1 MWAERPRCGKCRLR
15 YAAPVASTGASRRT
29 ALITGV
35 AGQDGVYLARHLL
48 SLGYHVVGT
57 LRPGSRWA
65 PTTLGRAYAYLD
77 GVTLVDLDQRDH
89 EGWAAV
95 LEGLRPD
102 EVYNLA
108 GFTSVGASW
117 GAAETVAE
125 ANGMA
130 VLRMLEELIRFRDR
144 HGWAPRFFQPSSS
157 EMFGVTDQ
165 QPQTENTPHHPR
177 SPYAATKSFAHHL
190 TVNYRESYGLFTA
203 TGTLYNH
210 ESPLR
215 PPHFVTR
222 KISAAVA
229 AISLG
234 QAESVTLG
242 NLDVRR
248 DWGFAGDYARA
259 MHLVLQQD
267 EPGDFIIATGVS
279 RSLADVLELAFASV
293 GISDLESVVRQ
304 DPSLMRPADVAE
316 LVGDPAKAREQL
328 GWEPSVAF
336 EDVIAH
342 MVRVDV
348 ERLRSER
355 EESAGYLLP

>member
-1 MWAERPRCGKCRLR
+1 MVTTPAPG
-15 YAAPVASTGASRRT
+15 AAGPRRT

-48 SLGYHVVGT
+48 SLGYAVVGT

-65 PTTLGRAYAYLD
+65 ASTLGRAYAYLD

-130 VLRMLEELIRFRDR
+130 VLRMLESLRAFRDR

-165 QPQTENTPHHPR
+165 QPQTEGTPHHPR

-215 PPHFVTR
+215 PAHFVTR
-222 KISAAVA
+222 KISSGVA

-234 QAESVTLG
+234 RASSLTLG

-248 DWGFAGDYARA
+248 DWGWAGDYARA
-259 MHLVLQQD
+259 MQLVLAQD
-267 EPGDFIIATGVS
+267 EPGDFIIGTGVS
-279 RSLADVLELAFASV
+279 RSLASVLDLAFSSV
-293 GISDLESVVRQ
+293 GLSSASYVTQ
-304 DPSLMRPADVAE
+304 DPSLMRPADVAS
-316 LVGDPAKAREQL
+316 LVGDPTKAREQL
-328 GWEPSVAF
+328 GWEPSVPF

-348 ERLRSER
+348 ERLRTGV
-355 EESAGYLLP
+355 EESAGYLQP

>member
-1 MWAERPRCGKCRLR
+1 MPTR
-15 YAAPVASTGASRRT
+15 APTPAPTDAPT
-29 ALITGV
+29 ALVTGV

-48 SLGYHVVGT
+48 ALGYRVVGT

-125 ANGMA
+125 SNAMA
-130 VLRMLEELIRFRDR
+130 VLRMLEELIGFRDR

-165 QPQTENTPHHPR
+165 QPQTEGTPHHPR

-215 PPHFVTR
+215 PEQFVTR
-222 KISAAVA
+222 KISRGVA
-229 AISLG
+229 EIALG
-234 QAESVTLG
+234 RREQLVLG

-267 EPGDFIIATGVS
+267 DPGDFIIATGVS
-279 RSLADVLELAFASV
+279 RSLADVLALAFDAAGLGDPAPYV
-293 GISDLESVVRQ
+293 AQ
-304 DPSLMRPADVAE
+304 DPALMRPADVAQ
-316 LVGDPAKAREQL
+316 LVGDPTKAREVL
-328 GWEPSVAF
+328 GWTPEVAF
-336 EDVIAH
+336 EDVVAH

-348 ERLRSER
+348 ERLHSGL
-355 EESAGYLLP
+355 EEDAAYLLP

>member
-1 MWAERPRCGKCRLR
+1 MHDIPKSSIC
-15 YAAPVASTGASRRT
+15 
-29 ALITGV
+29 
-35 AGQDGVYLARHLL
+35 
-48 SLGYHVVGT
+48 
-57 LRPGSRWA
+57 
-65 PTTLGRAYAYLD
+65 
-77 GVTLVDLDQRDH
+77 
-89 EGWAAV
+89 
-95 LEGLRPD
+95 
-102 EVYNLA
+102 
-108 GFTSVGASW
+108 GASW

-222 KISAAVA
+222 KISATVA

-304 DPSLMRPADVAE
+304 DPSLMPVTNKKAFSISIMIWVTAPPPNRPAAPYASPMSPE
-316 LVGDPAKAREQL
+316 ATAAKRSAASGSRPFETAI
-328 GWEPSVAF
+328 GKPSADTTTASLTPGMWPTKCSTSQF
-336 EDVIAH
+336 TLRAAA
-342 MVRVDV
+342 
-348 ERLRSER
+348 LRSVI
-355 EESAGYLLP
+355 GFVLLG

>member
-1 MWAERPRCGKCRLR
+1 M
-15 YAAPVASTGASRRT
+15 
-29 ALITGV
+29 
-35 AGQDGVYLARHLL
+35 
-48 SLGYHVVGT
+48 
-57 LRPGSRWA
+57 
-65 PTTLGRAYAYLD
+65 
-77 GVTLVDLDQRDH
+77 
-89 EGWAAV
+89 
-95 LEGLRPD
+95 
-102 EVYNLA
+102 
-108 GFTSVGASW
+108 
-117 GAAETVAE
+117 
-125 ANGMA
+125 
-130 VLRMLEELIRFRDR
+130 
-144 HGWAPRFFQPSSS
+144 
-157 EMFGVTDQ
+157 
-165 QPQTENTPHHPR
+165 
-177 SPYAATKSFAHHL
+177 
-190 TVNYRESYGLFTA
+190 
-203 TGTLYNH
+203 
-210 ESPLR
+210 
-215 PPHFVTR
+215 TR

-293 GISDLESVVRQ
+293 GISDLGPVVRQ

-316 LVGDPAKAREQL
+316 LVGDPTKAREQL

-348 ERLRSER
+348 ERLRSKR
-355 EESAGYLLP
+355 EESAGYLLS

>member
-1 MWAERPRCGKCRLR
+1 MP
-15 YAAPVASTGASRRT
+15 RT

-35 AGQDGVYLARHLL
+35 AGQDGVYLARHLKA
-48 SLGYHVVGT
+48 LGYHVVGT

-77 GVTLVDLDQRDH
+77 GVQLVDLDQRDH

-95 LEGLRPD
+95 LAGLRPD
-102 EVYNLA
+102 EIYNLA

-117 GAAETVAE
+117 GAAQVVAE
-125 ANGMA
+125 SNGMA

-190 TVNYRESYGLFTA
+190 VVNYRESYGLFTS

-215 PPHFVTR
+215 SPEFVTR
-222 KISAAVA
+222 KISRGVA
-229 AISLG
+229 EIALG
-234 QAESVTLG
+234 RRSTITLG

-259 MHLVLQQD
+259 MHLTLQRD
-267 EPGDFIIATGVS
+267 EPADFIIATGVCRALS
-279 RSLADVLELAFASV
+279 DVLALAFEAAGIADV
-293 GISDLESVVRQ
+293 ESHLGQ
-304 DPSLMRPADVAE
+304 DPALMRPADVAQ
-316 LVGDPAKAREQL
+316 LVGDPTKAREEL
-328 GWEPSVAF
+328 GWEPTVSF
-336 EDVIAH
+336 ERVMQH
-342 MVRVDV
+342 MVEVDMRRVSDGV
-348 ERLRSER
+348 ED
-355 EESAGYLLP
+355 SAGFLHP

>member
-1 MWAERPRCGKCRLR
+1 
-15 YAAPVASTGASRRT
+15 
-29 ALITGV
+29 
-35 AGQDGVYLARHLL
+35 
-48 SLGYHVVGT
+48 
-57 LRPGSRWA
+57 
-65 PTTLGRAYAYLD
+65 
-77 GVTLVDLDQRDH
+77 
-89 EGWAAV
+89 
-95 LEGLRPD
+95 PD

-215 PPHFVTR
+215 PAHFVTR

-293 GISDLESVVRQ
+293 GIAELDAVVQQ
-304 DPSLMRPADVAE
+304 DPALMRPADVAE
-316 LVGDPAKAREQL
+316 LVGDPTKAREQL

-348 ERLRSER
+348 ERLRSGA
-355 EESAGYLLP
+355 EESSAYLTP

>member
-1 MWAERPRCGKCRLR
+1 M
-15 YAAPVASTGASRRT
+15 ASTGASRRT

-177 SPYAATKSFAHHL
+177 SPYAATKSFA
-190 TVNYRESYGLFTA
+190 
-203 TGTLYNH
+203 
-210 ESPLR
+210 
-215 PPHFVTR
+215 
-222 KISAAVA
+222 
-229 AISLG
+229 
-234 QAESVTLG
+234 
-242 NLDVRR
+242 R

-293 GISDLESVVRQ
+293 GISDLDAVVRQ

>member
-1 MWAERPRCGKCRLR
+1 M
-15 YAAPVASTGASRRT
+15 ASTGASRRT

-130 VLRMLEELIRFRDR
+130 V
-144 HGWAPRFFQPSSS
+144 
-157 EMFGVTDQ
+157 FGVTDQ

-293 GISDLESVVRQ
+293 GISDLDAVVRQ

>member
-1 MWAERPRCGKCRLR
+1 M
-15 YAAPVASTGASRRT
+15 STPPPGRTRT
-29 ALITGV
+29 ALVTGV
-35 AGQDGVYLARHLL
+35 AGQDGVYLARHLR

-65 PTTLGRAYAYLD
+65 PLTLGRAYAYLD

-177 SPYAATKSFAHHL
+177 SPYAASKSFAHHL
-190 TVNYRESYGLFTA
+190 VVNYRESYDLHASSGILF
-203 TGTLYNH
+203 NH
-210 ESPLR
+210 ESPRQGLE
-215 PPHFVTR
+215 FVTR
-222 KISAAVA
+222 KISNAVA
-229 AISLG
+229 KIKLG
-234 QAESVTLG
+234 LATELALG
-242 NLDVRR
+242 NLEAQR
-248 DWGFAGDYARA
+248 DWGFAKDYVEA
-259 MHLVLQQD
+259 MWLMLQQD
-267 EPGDFIIATGVS
+267 EPSDFVVATGETHSV
-279 RSLADVLELAFASV
+279 REFCELAFGHV
-293 GISDLESVVRQ
+293 GLDYTDHVVIDERFFRPAEVELLVGEPTRAAEVLGWKPSTSFEDLVR
-304 DPSLMRPADVAE
+304 LMVDADVA
-316 LVGDPAKAREQL
+316 Q
-328 GWEPSVAF
+328 VAA
-336 EDVIAH
+336 INGI
-342 MVRVDV
+342 
-348 ERLRSER
+348 ER
-355 EESAGYLLP
+355 